1 MVRRLLWA
9 GLLATLGAGLVGA
22 ARQRREMVVARRAA
36 TEASARAA
44 GAGGAAGAG
53 RTSPRPVAAPPPRQ
67 GPLGRHLAT
76 WVPEPPSTPLGRVAA
91 FVWASPL
98 TAVGLLVAFVSGG
111 RPRWQPDYR
120 CFVTDGVRGP
130 SAAALRLV
138 GAQANA
144 IGHVVL
150 SRQGTSA
157 PALLAHEAVHVR
169 QAERLGPLLFPVY
182 LWMSARYGYRH
193 HPIEQAAR
201 LGATRATRR

>member
-1 MVRRLLWA
+1 MVRRMVWA
-9 GLLATLGAGLVGA
+9 ALLATLGAGLVGA
-22 ARQRREMVVARRAA
+22 ARQRREMVVATRAA
-36 TEASARAA
+36 SDASARTGGA
-44 GAGGAAGAG
+44 GAS
-53 RTSPRPVAAPPPRQ
+53 SPRPVAAPPPHQ
-67 GPLGRHLAT
+67 GPLGRYLAT
-76 WVPEPPSTPLGRVAA
+76 WVPEPPRTPVGRAVA

-111 RPRWQPDYR
+111 RPRWQPDYG

-201 LGATRATRR
+201 LGATRAVQP